1 MLHDFTLPSW
11 TILLRQ
17 RRARGMR
24 SWERDAILAR
34 ELMRTRTSRVEY
46 SDCLWRLRATSY
58 VTGSRVCGRG

>member
-1 MLHDFTLPSW
+1 
-11 TILLRQ
+11 
-17 RRARGMR
+17 MR